1 MKGHDI
7 IVIGLSAGGI
17 EPLLQLVA
25 DLPSDLPAALFVMHH
40 FPARSTSA
48 LPSILARA
56 AELPV
61 PARPSSWT

>member
-1 MKGHDI
+1 MQGHDI
-7 IVIGLSAGGI
+7 VVIGLSAGGI
-17 EPLLQLVA
+17 EPLPQIVA
-25 DLPSDLPAALFVMHH
+25 DPPSDLPAALFVMHH
-40 FPARSTSA
+40 FPARNTSA